1 MTTDFTNPNPYA
13 APRSAVADV
22 YEGGA
27 DTEQPVKLFSSK
39 GRIGRLRYLSYS
51 LVGYLLFSMVI
62 GVIVAL
68 SASFLRSKDMVAVLP
83 LLVVI
88 PYFVF
93 FTLLSIQ
100 RSHDM
105 GWTGWTVLLCLIPLV
120 SLVWVFNPG
129 TKGVNRFGAPPPPNN
144 AGVVIGALLFPV
156 IAAIGILA
164 AIAIPAYQQYT
175 VKAKAAQAAQGVK
188 P

>member
-1 MTTDFTNPNPYA
+1 MAEMMNPYA
-13 APRSAVADV
+13 APRAEVSDV
-22 YEGGA
+22 YGDEAG
-27 DTEQPVKLFSSK
+27 EQPVKLFSSK

-51 LVGYLLFSMVI
+51 LVGYLLLSIVVGAI
-62 GVIVAL
+62 GVVIAI
-68 SASFLRSKDMVAVLP
+68 SASAMRSSGMLALLP
-83 LLVVI
+83 MLVVI

-129 TKGVNRFGAPPPPNN
+129 TKGANRFGAPPPPNN

-175 VKAKAAQAAQGVK
+175 VKAKAAQAAQTVK

>member
-1 MTTDFTNPNPYA
+1 MAEMMNPYA
-13 APRSAVADV
+13 APRAEVSDV
-22 YEGGA
+22 YGDEAGV
-27 DTEQPVKLFSSK
+27 QPVKLFSSQ

-51 LVGYLLFSMVI
+51 LVGYLLFAVVT
-62 GVIVAL
+62 GVIIAIFA
-68 SASFLRSKDMVAVLP
+68 SAFRSSSMVAVLP
-83 LLVVI
+83 LLIVI

-129 TKGVNRFGAPPPPNN
+129 TKGANRFGAPPPPNN
-144 AGVVIGALLFPV
+144 AGVIIGAVLFPV

-164 AIAIPAYQQYT
+164 AVAIPAYQQYT
-175 VKAKAAQAAQGVK
+175 IRAKAAQAAK